1 VKRVAKKRK
10 LPLKACVKCKALVQ
24 DTVEVCPICGS
35 REFTEEWD
43 GFIAV
48 IDPEK
53 SEAAKMLSISQKGV
67 FSIKVH

>member
-1 VKRVAKKRK
+1 VAKKRK
-10 LPLKACVKCKALVQ
+10 LPLKACTKCRALIN

-35 REFTEEWD
+35 RKFTEEWD

-53 SEAAKMLSISQKGV
+53 SEAARMLSINQKGV